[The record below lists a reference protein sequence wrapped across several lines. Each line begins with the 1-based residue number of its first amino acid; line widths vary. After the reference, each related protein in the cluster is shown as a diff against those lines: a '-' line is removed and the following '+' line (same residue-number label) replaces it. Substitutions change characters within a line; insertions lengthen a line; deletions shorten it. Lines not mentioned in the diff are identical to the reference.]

1 MTTYLSDFF
10 DTLKRAANGRP
21 FSIIRENFDFIE
33 PFPQVPPPED
43 TEGTW

>member
-21 FSIIRENFDFIE
+21 YNIICENSNFIE
-33 PFPQVPPPED
+33 PFPQVPLPED
-43 TEGTW
+43 TEGT